1 MSKPLLLRRDTV
13 LTHNSDNLIN
23 SGDIYNTTSALSTSL
38 TTAEGKL
45 KNAILI
51 FNNKT
56 IATSAWTADTTY
68 EDFPYVTAISC
79 ANVTANHFPEVV
91 FSVADASSG
100 MFSPVCESIAGGVKV
115 WATEVPKATITIP
128 SIKCSKEVK

>member
-1 MSKPLLLRRDTV
+1 MSQPLLLRRDTV
-13 LTHNSDNLIN
+13 LTKNSDNLIN
-23 SGDIYNTTSALSTSL
+23 SGDIYNTTNELETSL
-38 TTAEGKL
+38 TTAEEKL

-56 IATSAWTADTTY
+56 IATSAWIADTTY
-68 EDFPYVTAISC
+68 EDFPYVATISC
-79 ANVTANHFPEVV
+79 ANVTAKHFPEVV

-100 MFSPVCESIAGGVKV
+100 MFSPVCDSIANGVKV
-115 WATEVPKATITIP
+115 WATEVPETTITIP

>member
-1 MSKPLLLRRDTV
+1 MSKPLLLRRDTI
-13 LTHNSDNLIN
+13 LTQNSDNLIN
-23 SGDIYNTTSALSTSL
+23 SGSIYNTTSALSTSL

-56 IATSAWTADTTY
+56 ISTSAWVADTTY
-68 EDFPYVTAISC
+68 EDFPYVAIISC
-79 ANVTANHFPEVV
+79 ANVTEDYFPEVV
-91 FSVADASSG
+91 FSVVDASSG
-100 MFSPVCESIAGGVKV
+100 VFSPVCESISGGIKI
-115 WATEVPKATITIP
+115 WATEIPEATITIP